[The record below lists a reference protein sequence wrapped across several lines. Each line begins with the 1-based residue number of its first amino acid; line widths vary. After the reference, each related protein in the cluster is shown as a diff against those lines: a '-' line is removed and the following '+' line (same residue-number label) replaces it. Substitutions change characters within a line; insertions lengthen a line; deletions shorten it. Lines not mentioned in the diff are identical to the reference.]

1 MPANFTQPQILS
13 KLIFWCKALSRE
25 DEGIGA
31 GIGWIEEEME
41 LLEVQ
46 VCTINQFRCIHSNNT
61 SQKQE
66 LQTPK
71 LA

>member
-1 MPANFTQPQILS
+1 MPANLTQPQILS

-25 DEGIGA
+25 DGGIGA

-46 VCTINQFRCIHSNNT
+46 VCGHNQPI
-61 SQKQE
+61 
-66 LQTPK
+66 
-71 LA
+71 